1 MKKLNRYMAKQ
12 VFVATLMVL
21 VLVLGL
27 DFIGKIIDQLGS
39 LRENYTFY
47 EMLVYIA
54 WGIPT
59 SVYEFIPYAVL
70 VGCLIGLGGLA
81 GNSELVV
88 IRAAGVSVLRIS
100 WIVLKPVMLF
110 IALALALGE
119 YVVPYAEQ
127 TADSRRSLALGYTSE
142 DQARRGVW
150 HREANEYI
158 LFSVVQPDGKVF
170 GVTRYQFEEG
180 DLASASF
187 TREVE
192 YRGDHWEESK
202 VSVTQFSDEKIT
214 TERLDTRRWD
224 TELTPELLNVV
235 AMEPEVLSLSSLH
248 SYSRY
253 LKDQNLHAGEYAL
266 AFWQKL
272 LQPLATVSLVL
283 IAISFIF
290 GPLRSVSMG
299 QKIFTGVAFGIGFR
313 LLQSLL
319 GPSSIVFGFPPLLA
333 VALPI
338 LICLAVGL
346 ILIKRAG

>member
-1 MKKLNRYMAKQ
+1 MRILNRYIARQ

-21 VLVLGL
+21 ALVLGL
-27 DFIGKIIDQLGS
+27 DFIGKIIDQLDS

-47 EMLVYIA
+47 EMLVYIV
-54 WGIPT
+54 WGIPS

-70 VGCLIGLGGLA
+70 VGCLIGLGSLA
-81 GNSELVV
+81 GSSELVV
-88 IRAAGVSVLRIS
+88 IRAAGVSVLQIT
-100 WIVLKPVMLF
+100 WIVLKPVMVF
-110 IALALALGE
+110 IALALCLGE
-119 YVVPYAEQ
+119 FVVPYAEQ
-127 TADSRRSLALGYTSE
+127 TADSRRSLALGYTNE

-158 LFSVVQPDGKVF
+158 RFNVVQPDGKLF
-170 GVTRYQFEEG
+170 GVTRYQFDNG
-180 DLASASF
+180 DLTSASF

-192 YRGDHWEESK
+192 YRGDHWEETG
-202 VSVTQFSDEKIT
+202 VSITNFSGASIA
-214 TERLDTRRWD
+214 TERMRKRRWD
-224 TELTPELLNVV
+224 TELTPALLNVV
-235 AMEPEVLSLSSLH
+235 AMEPEVLSISSLR

-253 LKDQNLHAGEYAL
+253 LADQNLHAGEYAL

-272 LQPLATVSLVL
+272 LQPLATISLVL

-319 GPSSIVFGFPPLLA
+319 GPSSIVFGFPPLIA
-333 VALPI
+333 VAIPI
-338 LICLAVGL
+338 LVCLLVGWVL
-346 ILIKRAG
+346 LKRAG